1 MPEEKNTKKNTEKNI
16 KKQKCLKVVYVL
28 FFSKLFFILNIRFG
42 RTV

>member
-16 KKQKCLKVVYVL
+16 KKQKCLKIVYVL
-28 FFSKLFFILNIRFG
+28 FLSKLFFILNIRFG